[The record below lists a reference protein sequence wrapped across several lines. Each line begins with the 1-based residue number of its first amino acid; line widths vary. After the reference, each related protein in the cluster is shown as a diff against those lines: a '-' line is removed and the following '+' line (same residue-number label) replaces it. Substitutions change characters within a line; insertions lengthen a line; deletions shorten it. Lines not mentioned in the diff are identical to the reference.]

1 MGWLNLFIYSETHR
15 VFVLILSSYL
25 LVDVT
30 LTLIKKCLKGK
41 MPWSRDFDYFFL
53 IPTKFIKKNHMF
65 TLRLLFINQ
74 IVLIGLAILSLY
86 YNQFV
91 ILFIS
96 ILPNAILIYYF
107 HRLKKSLK

>member
-1 MGWLNLFIYSETHR
+1 
-15 VFVLILSSYL
+15 
-25 LVDVT
+25 
-30 LTLIKKCLKGK
+30 
-41 MPWSRDFDYFFL
+41 
-53 IPTKFIKKNHMF
+53 MF

-96 ILPNAILIYYF
+96 ILPNVILIYYF
-107 HRLKKSLK
+107 TDLKSLK